1 MNFKKDKSKY
11 FVFKRICDLVF
22 ATFLVLILS
31 PLIIIV
37 YLTTLFFLG
46 KPAIFKQK
54 RPGINNNIFTIFKFR
69 SLLNKKDKNNKFLPD
84 KERLTSYGRCIRSL
98 SLDEL
103 PQLYN
108 ILKGEMSF
116 VGPRPLKVE
125 YLKIYSDEQIK
136 RHSVKPGLTGLTQVN
151 GRNSISWEEKFNMD
165 LLYVRKINFFLDFS
179 ILMKTILSVIFAK
192 NISKNC
198 DGTND
203 SFSK

>member
-1 MNFKKDKSKY
+1 MKFNKDKSKY
-11 FVFKRICDLVF
+11 LVFKRICDLVF

-31 PLIIIV
+31 PLIIII
-37 YLTTLFFLG
+37 YFTTLFILG

-54 RPGINNNIFTIFKFR
+54 RPGMNNKIFTIFKFR

-84 KERLTSYGRCIRSL
+84 KERLTSYGRYIRSL

-103 PQLYN
+103 PQLFN
-108 ILKGEMSF
+108 IFKGEMSF
-116 VGPRPLKVE
+116 VGPRPLKIE

-136 RHSVKPGLTGLTQVN
+136 RHTVKPGLTGLTQVN

>member
-1 MNFKKDKSKY
+1 MKFNKDKSRY
-11 FVFKRICDLVF
+11 LVFKRICDLVF

-37 YLTTLFFLG
+37 YLKTLFFLG

-54 RPGINNNIFTIFKFR
+54 RPGINNKIFTIFKFR

-84 KERLTSYGRCIRSL
+84 KERLTSYGRFIRSL

-125 YLKIYSDEQIK
+125 YLEIYSDEQIK

-151 GRNSISWEEKFNMD
+151 GRNSISWEKKFELDDN
-165 LLYVRKINFFLDFS
+165 LLNL
-179 ILMKTILSVIFAK
+179 LSSNSEIDYIVNK
-192 NISKNC
+192 
-198 DGTND
+198 
-203 SFSK
+203 

>member
-1 MNFKKDKSKY
+1 MRFSFCYFFGFNLKSFDNNCLSNNF
-11 FVFKRICDLVF
+11 I
-22 ATFLVLILS
+22 
-31 PLIIIV
+31 
-37 YLTTLFFLG
+37 FFR
-46 KPAIFKQK
+46 KTCNIQAK
-54 RPGINNNIFTIFKFR
+54 RPGINNKIFTIFKFR

-84 KERLTSYGRCIRSL
+84 KERLTSYRRCIRSL

-165 LLYVRKINFFLDFS
+165 LLYVRKINFF
-179 ILMKTILSVIFAK
+179 
-192 NISKNC
+192 
-198 DGTND
+198 
-203 SFSK
+203 